1 MFEVVSSAYERST
14 RPGHDCPA
22 TQAWARADGAF
33 SFIRQPSR
41 LGATVTYL
49 LRDEP
54 TPRPH
59 RPQESGAGP
68 AKGLNFARFPYIDIR
83 EGWDQRFPAFFVRSV
98 RLDSLAPAWL
108 HGAMPRRR
116 RLWQSTLT
124 DCRLVSHHAGET
136 TRSTTERKRYSCWA
150 YIDHLRVGS
159 AAARSAARRR
169 GNVISA
175 RAECRPSKRSKA
187 GRYCPSSS

>member
-14 RPGHDCPA
+14 RPGHDGPA
-22 TQAWARADGAF
+22 TRALARADGVF

-83 EGWDQRFPAFFVRSV
+83 EDWYQRFPAFFVRSV
-98 RLDSLAPAWL
+98 RFDSLAPAWL
-108 HGAMPRRR
+108 HGATPRQRR
-116 RLWQSTLT
+116 PWQSTLT
-124 DCRLVSHHAGET
+124 DCRLVSHHAGEAT
-136 TRSTTERKRYSCWA
+136 SPRSRGEDT
-150 YIDHLRVGS
+150 HVGHASITCELVRPPRGPRPGVPATSS
-159 AAARSAARRR
+159 APAPNVDRSK
-169 GNVISA
+169 
-175 RAECRPSKRSKA
+175 PSKA
-187 GRYCPSSS
+187 EPCCPCPP

>member
-14 RPGHDCPA
+14 RPGHDGPA
-22 TQAWARADGAF
+22 TRASACADGAF

-108 HGAMPRRR
+108 LGATPRRR
-116 RLWQSTLT
+116 RL
-124 DCRLVSHHAGET
+124 G
-136 TRSTTERKRYSCWA
+136 
-150 YIDHLRVGS
+150 
-159 AAARSAARRR
+159 
-169 GNVISA
+169 
-175 RAECRPSKRSKA
+175 RAP
-187 GRYCPSSS
+187 

>member
-1 MFEVVSSAYERST
+1 MFEAVSSAYERST
-14 RPGHDCPA
+14 GPGHDCPA
-22 TQAWARADGAF
+22 TQAWARADGVF

-83 EGWDQRFPAFFVRSV
+83 EGWDQRFPAFFVRSE
-98 RLDSLAPAWL
+98 RLDS
-108 HGAMPRRR
+108 
-116 RLWQSTLT
+116 
-124 DCRLVSHHAGET
+124 
-136 TRSTTERKRYSCWA
+136 
-150 YIDHLRVGS
+150 
-159 AAARSAARRR
+159 
-169 GNVISA
+169 
-175 RAECRPSKRSKA
+175 
-187 GRYCPSSS
+187 